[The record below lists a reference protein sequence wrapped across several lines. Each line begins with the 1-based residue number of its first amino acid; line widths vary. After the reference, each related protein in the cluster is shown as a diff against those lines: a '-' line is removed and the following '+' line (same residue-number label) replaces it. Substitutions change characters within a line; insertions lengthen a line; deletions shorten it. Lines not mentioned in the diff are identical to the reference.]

1 MLKGRLAA
9 SGGVRAWS
17 GALAVLVIAVA
28 LVVLDTTVRLVHV
41 YWSRHSFTSSVVS
54 GLLVLMLTVL
64 IVDRV
69 VHIREIGN
77 QSRAMGAQ
85 AAFIVTQAGRTAD
98 AINRASSSPDDLDA
112 ASGELRTYMLMLLT
126 SAPVLIDAKVSR
138 AFLETADRF
147 GMQLARALRATG
159 SDQGHARKS
168 GLDDGA
174 KQLREAAGPLLNA
187 LNPDERAAVSS
198 VESDSPSRDIWT

>member
-1 MLKGRLAA
+1 MLKGWLAA

-159 SDQGHARKS
+159 SDQGRARKS

>member
-1 MLKGRLAA
+1 MLKGWLAA

-85 AAFIVTQAGRTAD
+85 AAFIVTQAERTAE

>member
-1 MLKGRLAA
+1 MLKGWLAA